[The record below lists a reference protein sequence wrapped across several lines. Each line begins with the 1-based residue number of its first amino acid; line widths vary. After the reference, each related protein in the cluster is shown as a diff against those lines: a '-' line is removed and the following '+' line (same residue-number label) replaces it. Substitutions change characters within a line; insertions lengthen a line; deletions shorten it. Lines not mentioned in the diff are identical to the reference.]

1 MRLDC
6 IVSESIRCSRTNVSE
21 IIKQERVFVNHKLE
35 TKNSKIL
42 HEQDMITIR
51 GKGRFKINNIISRTK
66 KDKIVLEIEK
76 YV

>member
-1 MRLDC
+1 
-6 IVSESIRCSRTNVSE
+6 
-21 IIKQERVFVNHKLE
+21 
-35 TKNSKIL
+35 
-42 HEQDMITIR
+42 MITIR